1 MLDVVFLFIIIIIL
15 GIFLFYKEPF
25 VVTSVI
31 FLNDGNIIATVE
43 NSAGHERDFI
53 GPEPEWKS
61 VDGDMKPPK
70 RLEKMLD
77 NTYLAWK
84 ETYDRGTKD

>member
-1 MLDVVFLFIIIIIL
+1 MYESIVLAVCGLLLLFFLI
-15 GIFLFYKEPF
+15 KEKF
-25 VVTSVI
+25 VITAVL
-31 FLNDGNIIATVE
+31 FLNDKNIIATVE
-43 NSAGHERDFI
+43 NSAGETMDFI

-84 ETYDRGTKD
+84 ETHDRGTKD

>member
-15 GIFLFYKEPF
+15 GILLFYKEPF

-53 GPEPEWKS
+53 GPKPEWRG
-61 VDGDMKPPK
+61 VDDHMKPPK
-70 RLEKMLD
+70 RLQKQLD
-77 NTYLAWK
+77 
-84 ETYDRGTKD
+84 ETYNVWTKYHGH